1 MRRYMPEKLAADDE
15 LINEAV
21 LSKADLRKD
30 IYGLAWPSI
39 IEQLLIMLVGIVSTI
54 FVGRL
59 GKEELAAAGIV
70 NNIIFF
76 YQAMFAALSTG
87 ATAIVA
93 REIGQNDM
101 LKAKRVAEQSAV
113 ISIVLSIGFTA
124 ISYIFAVPILKLFL
138 MGADRSVFDA
148 ALSFYEIAI
157 LGLPFVIIS
166 IVIGGAVRGAGDTR
180 TPMYVSFLEN
190 IINVILSYVLIF
202 GYGPVQPMGF
212 FGAAI
217 AVTTSRALSGAAMLV
232 ILYYGRT
239 PVSLRRRPS
248 FVYDANIIRRIFNV
262 GIPASL
268 EQIIMQGGFLMMQI
282 LVISMG
288 TVHSA
293 VYQIGM
299 SVNSLAFMPIFG
311 FALAATTLVGQ
322 SLGKNEPDTAEAYA
336 LQTNYICVVLISII
350 GVFLF
355 VFSKQLA
362 ALYSPDPQVINLG
375 SIVIKVFAVGEPLL
389 AIMSVVSAVLRGA
402 GDTKYIMYTSF
413 IGMWVF
419 RVFVSF
425 LLQKYFGLGV
435 IGVWMAIIADFVTR
449 AAMYWVRF
457 KNGKW
462 KYIQV

>member
-1 MRRYMPEKLAADDE
+1 
-15 LINEAV
+15 
-21 LSKADLRKD
+21 
-30 IYGLAWPSI
+30 
-39 IEQLLIMLVGIVSTI
+39 MLVGIVSTI

-76 YQAMFAALSTG
+76 YQAVFAALSTG
-87 ATAIVA
+87 ATVIVA
-93 REIGQNDM
+93 REIGQRDM
-101 LKAKRVAEQSAV
+101 PKAKKVAEQSAI
-113 ISIVLSIGFTA
+113 ISIVLSVVFTA
-124 ISYIFAVPILKLFL
+124 ASFVFAVPILKLFL
-138 MGADRSVFDA
+138 LGADLSVFDA
-148 ALSFYEIAI
+148 VLSFYKITI
-157 LGLPFVIIS
+157 LGLPFMIIS

-180 TPMYVSFLEN
+180 TPMYVSILVN
-190 IINVILSYVLIF
+190 IVNMLLGYVLIF
-202 GYGPVQPMGF
+202 GYGPIPPMGF
-212 FGAAI
+212 FGAAL
-217 AVTTSRALSGAAMLV
+217 AVTISRVLGGVAMLV
-232 ILYYGRT
+232 VLYCGRT
-239 PVSLRRRPS
+239 PVSLCRRPS
-248 FVYDANIIRRIFNV
+248 FVYDVDIIRRIFNV

-268 EQIIMQGGFLMMQI
+268 EQIVMQGGFLMMQI

-355 VFSKQLA
+355 VFSRQLA
-362 ALYSPDPQVINLG
+362 ALYSPDPQVIDLG
-375 SIVIKVFAVGEPLL
+375 STVIKIFAVGEPLL

-402 GDTKYIMYTSF
+402 GDTKYIMYTS
-413 IGMWVF
+413 IVGIWIF
-419 RVFVSF
+419 RVFISF
-425 LLQKYFGLGV
+425 LLHKYFALGV
-435 IGVWMAIIADFVTR
+435 IGVWIAIIADFVTR

-457 KNGKW
+457 RSGKW